1 MSGHSGWSV
10 GVNITEEV
18 SRALKHVINVRETRL
33 EVTNPK
39 QLYVVIIG
47 VSVAG
52 YVQEIVIVFIIPPE
66 VVDKRIIAVI
76 IRVEKIIRAQNR
88 VLVSALSNARIPRDL
103 LVDVEDEN
111 SDESEQENGDEQNF
125 VKVRPFI
132 MIS

>member
-18 SRALKHVINVRETRL
+18 SRALKHVINVREIRL
-33 EVTNPK
+33 EVTNPQ
-39 QLYVVIIG
+39 QLYVVIIR

-52 YVQEIVIVFIIPPE
+52 YVQKIVIVFIIPPE

-76 IRVEKIIRAQNR
+76 IRVQKIIRAQNR
-88 VLVSALSNARIPRDL
+88 VLVSALSNARIPRDF
-103 LVDVEDEN
+103 LVYVEDEN

>member
-18 SRALKHVINVRETRL
+18 SRALKQVTDVRGTKL
-33 EVTNPK
+33 EVTNPQ
-39 QLYVVIIG
+39 QLYVVIIR
-47 VSVAG
+47 VSIAG

-66 VVDKRIIAVI
+66 VVDKRIIVVI
-76 IRVEKIIRAQNR
+76 IRVQKIIRAQNR
-88 VLVSALSNARIPRDL
+88 VLVSAFSNARIPRDL
-103 LVDVEDEN
+103 LVDVENEN